1 MRYILNH
8 CVIPPDKD
16 PTIIG
21 QCVYCKTN
29 VAVTIKDFE
38 SRIEQWKQGGLI
50 QNVFPELSAND
61 REFCISGL
69 CSDCFNLLCDG
80 LDHPSFHKLSHL
92 R

>member
-21 QCVYCKTN
+21 QCAHCQTN
-29 VAVTIKDFE
+29 VAVRIKDFE
-38 SRIEQWKQGGLI
+38 SRIQKWKQGGLT

-69 CSDCFNLLCDG
+69 CQDCFESLRRRG
-80 LDHPSFHKLSHL
+80 DHPSFYKLSHL